1 MLSLY
6 SSKLSTIKSDSNCA
20 CSRSRNVTVHALPF
34 VIYVTIGHHTIPMYL
49 KLQAYQKVF
58 VNSSAP
64 DFMKMYLAV
73 LRSYAKEKEREREG
87 EKNRRFDRLITQI

>member
-1 MLSLY
+1 
-6 SSKLSTIKSDSNCA
+6 
-20 CSRSRNVTVHALPF
+20 
-34 VIYVTIGHHTIPMYL
+34 MYL

-73 LRSYAKEKEREREG
+73 LKSYAYRERRKKRQTE
-87 EKNRRFDRLITQI
+87 EQAI